1 MPTLDE
7 RIRTIDNAICR
18 YLDNLDNND
27 STRAVISQ
35 DILTQLRKLTEHL
48 MLKFYADGNDI
59 DIIDIT
65 ADNIEKAV
73 EYSQSDGVLK
83 VLYRFR
89 NYLEIVTAYL
99 TLDEENCER
108 LMLKYYDYLLEIK
121 KIVYYNFNTVI
132 LHNLDKFPLNQDTA
146 LLEYYTK
153 IAGKIM
159 LHPTLTPTAGD
170 KYYIQKLKPFFINGP
185 QCSFG
190 TSTPWGPTPRAASAR
205 RPMASPTT

>member
-65 ADNIEKAV
+65 AENIEKAA
-73 EYSQSDGVLK
+73 EYSQSNGRLK

-89 NYLEIVTAYL
+89 NYLVQSQILCKHQNRCKIKIKIYSGGSGFVR
-99 TLDEENCER
+99 CR
-108 LMLKYYDYLLEIK
+108 L
-121 KIVYYNFNTVI
+121 F
-132 LHNLDKFPLNQDTA
+132 A
-146 LLEYYTK
+146 
-153 IAGKIM
+153 
-159 LHPTLTPTAGD
+159 
-170 KYYIQKLKPFFINGP
+170 
-185 QCSFG
+185 
-190 TSTPWGPTPRAASAR
+190 
-205 RPMASPTT
+205 

>member
-27 STRAVISQ
+27 STRAVVSQ

-48 MLKFYADGNDI
+48 MLKFYANGNN
-59 DIIDIT
+59 IDIT
-65 ADNIEKAV
+65 ADNIKRAA

-89 NYLEIVTAYL
+89 NYLEIVTSYL

-108 LMLKYYDYLLEIK
+108 LMLKYYDYLHEIK
-121 KIVYYNFNTVI
+121 IIYGFYFNTVI

-146 LLEYYTK
+146 LL
-153 IAGKIM
+153 
-159 LHPTLTPTAGD
+159 
-170 KYYIQKLKPFFINGP
+170 
-185 QCSFG
+185 
-190 TSTPWGPTPRAASAR
+190 
-205 RPMASPTT
+205 